1 MGILRKYRQR
11 KAQDRIAR
19 EIAARYGMLKEYEAA
34 LKGGFTPLE
43 ALEDWD
49 MVTEEE
55 RMVFNNKD
63 FQQLKYKSS

>member
-1 MGILRKYRQR
+1 MNFLRKYRQR

-34 LKGGFTPLE
+34 LKGGFRPLE

-49 MVTEEE
+49 IVTVEEKK
-55 RMVFNNKD
+55 R
-63 FQQLKYKSS
+63 LKLITYVLKIHN